1 LSNEKPFNFKIENCV
16 GSANLGIS
24 LNLKELYKYLIRLQ
38 SELQSELREK
48 GERDELL
55 VKGDYPFLVRHQPRE
70 FPGLILKLRFQ
81 VRASLLVFSSG
92 NVVITGAK
100 NKEELD
106 KVAKIVVDL
115 FRRCGFEI
123 REVPKIKLQNIVAS
137 ADLGKSINL
146 ELVASLMGENA
157 YYEPEIFPGLIFK
170 MDSPKVVLLLF
181 RSGKVVCT
189 GGKSEE
195 MIKQA
200 LIRIDQILQ
209 DIDAYTEE
217 KEGY

>member
-1 LSNEKPFNFKIENCV
+1 MPESESKNSFDFKIENCV
-16 GSANLGIS
+16 GSANLGVS

-38 SELQSELREK
+38 SELQGEIKDKNEKDKLLMSSE
-48 GERDELL
+48 
-55 VKGDYPFLVRHQPRE
+55 YPFLVRHQPRE

-81 VRASLLVFSSG
+81 VKASLLVFSSG
-92 NVVITGAK
+92 NIVITGAK
-100 NKEELD
+100 NEEELN
-106 KVAKIVVDL
+106 KVAKIVVEL
-115 FRRCGFEI
+115 FNKCGFEI
-123 REVPKIKLQNIVAS
+123 KEIPKIKLQNIVAS

-170 MDSPKVVLLLF
+170 MDQPKVVLLLF

-195 MIKQA
+195 MIKEA
-200 LIRIDQILQ
+200 LIRIDQILKE
-209 DIDAYTEE
+209 IDAYTEE
-217 KEGY
+217 

>member
-1 LSNEKPFNFKIENCV
+1 MSESERKNPFNFKIENCV

-38 SELQSELREK
+38 SELQDEIKDKNEK
-48 GERDELL
+48 DKLLMSGE
-55 VKGDYPFLVRHQPRE
+55 YPFLVRHQPRE

-81 VRASLLVFSSG
+81 VKASLLVFSSG
-92 NVVITGAK
+92 NIVITGAK
-100 NKEELD
+100 NEEELNR
-106 KVAKIVVDL
+106 VAKIVVEL
-115 FRRCGFEI
+115 FKKCGFDI
-123 REVPKIKLQNIVAS
+123 KEVPKIKLQNIVAS

-170 MDSPKVVLLLF
+170 MDQPKVVLLLF

-195 MIKQA
+195 MIKEA
-200 LIRIDQILQ
+200 LIKIDQILKE
-209 DIDAYTEE
+209 IDAYTED
-217 KEGY
+217 

>member
-1 LSNEKPFNFKIENCV
+1 MTNKKHSFSYKIENCV
-16 GSANLGIS
+16 GSANLGTS

-38 SELQSELREK
+38 SELQSELRDK
-48 GERDELL
+48 GE
-55 VKGDYPFLVRHQPRE
+55 GDDILIGGEYPFLVRHQPRE

-92 NVVITGAK
+92 NIVITGAK

-106 KVAKIVVDL
+106 KVAKIVVEL
-115 FRRCGFEI
+115 FNRCGFKI
-123 REVPKIKLQNIVAS
+123 KEVPRIKLQNIVAS

-146 ELVASLMGENA
+146 ELVASIMGENA

-170 MDSPKVVLLLF
+170 MDQPKVVLLLF

-189 GGKSEE
+189 GAKSEK
-195 MIKQA
+195 MIEEA
-200 LIRIDQILQ
+200 LERIDQILEE
-209 DIDAYTEE
+209 IDAYTEE
-217 KEGY
+217 

>member
-1 LSNEKPFNFKIENCV
+1 MEKSGNLFNFKIENCV
-16 GSANLGIS
+16 GSANLGVS
-24 LNLKELYKYLIRLQ
+24 LNLRELYKYLIKLQ
-38 SELQSELREK
+38 SELQSEMRQK
-48 GERDELL
+48 SGEDKLL
-55 VKGDYPFLVRHQPRE
+55 MSGEYPFLVRHQPRE

-92 NVVITGAK
+92 NIVITGAK
-100 NKEELD
+100 NEAELS
-106 KVAKIVVDL
+106 KVAKIVVEL
-115 FRRCGFEI
+115 FNKCGFEI
-123 REVPKIKLQNIVAS
+123 KQVPKIRLQNIVAS

-170 MDSPKVVLLLF
+170 MENPKVVLLLF

-195 MIKQA
+195 MIKEA
-200 LIRIDQILQ
+200 LIKIDEKLRE
-209 DIDAYTEE
+209 IDAYAEV
-217 KEGY
+217 